1 MHMLHARSL
10 RRAAALLLT
19 AVCVVGVAPSS
30 ARADDPGPSGI
41 DLGSFLCRIG
51 LGSMVNTAP
60 PTISGTVKVAST
72 LTASPGTWSPTDATF
87 TYQWL
92 ADGAPVTEAT
102 TSPTYV
108 VPGGAVG
115 KKLAVKVTAAKCM
128 KNPGSATSAQTAAVP
143 ALTNLGNA
151 TPTITGTPKVG
162 QTLTANEGAWTPDGI
177 AFTYKWLAEGTA
189 ITGATAKTYVPTAAE
204 VGKRIQVTVTGSK
217 AGYLTTFATSQATAA
232 VAPAV
237 AVPVANTVAPT
248 ISGTP
253 KVGQTLTVS
262 PGTWTP
268 AGVTFTYQWLAD
280 GVAITG
286 ATGTSFTPGTARA
299 GKKLSVAVTGS
310 KPGYTS
316 ATVTT
321 AETAPLA
328 QLPQLG
334 YATPTIT
341 GTAKVGQTLTANEG
355 TWTPD
360 GITFTYQWYSEGVL
374 VSGATAKTYVPTAAD
389 VGKRIQVR
397 VTGAKS
403 GYLTTFATSAPTVK
417 VVAAG

>member
-1 MHMLHARSL
+1 MNILHTRSL

-30 ARADDPGPSGI
+30 ARAADPDPTGI
-41 DLGSFLCRIG
+41 DLGSLLCRIG

-72 LTASPGTWSPTDATF
+72 LTASPGTWSPTGATY

-102 TSPTYV
+102 ASPTYV

-115 KKLAVKVTAAKCM
+115 KKLSVKVTAYKCM
-128 KNPGSATSAQTAAVP
+128 KNPGAATSAQTVAVP
-143 ALTNLGNA
+143 ALTNLGYA
-151 TPTITGTPKVG
+151 VPTITGTPKVG

-177 AFTYKWLAEGTA
+177 TFTYKWLAEGTA
-189 ITGATAKTYVPTAAE
+189 IAGATAKTYVPTAAE
-204 VGKRIQVTVTGSK
+204 VGKRIQVTVSGSK
-217 AGYLTTFATSQATAA
+217 AGYLTTFVTSQATAA
-232 VAPAV
+232 VVPAV

-268 AGVTFTYQWLAD
+268 TGVTFTYQWLAD

-286 ATGTSFTPGTARA
+286 ATGTSFTPGTSRA
-299 GKKLSVAVTGS
+299 GTKLSVAVTGS
-310 KPGYTS
+310 KTGYAS

-321 AETAPLA
+321 AQTAPLA
-328 QLPQLG
+328 QLDQLG

-355 TWTPD
+355 AWTPD

-374 VSGATAKTYVPTAAD
+374 VAGATAKTYVPTAAD
-389 VGKRIQVR
+389 LNKRIQVR
-397 VTGAKS
+397 VTGAKT
-403 GYLTTFATSAPTVK
+403 GYLTTFATSAPTVR